1 MVILYTMFTPEQK
14 VFRDKLISYMNSEEI
29 REKLKEV
36 QNNGPEWDGRD
47 IYKLLGK
54 KGLLA
59 PNWAK
64 QYGGLDKSWHEVGI
78 LAEELSISGVPEA
91 LYILSVL
98 ICGNVILMC
107 GTEEQKE
114 RYLPALAKGSQ
125 YATVLYSE
133 PKSGSDLSSL
143 ETRAESDGDNSY
155 LLYGRKVYSMKTHLA
170 DYGLCA
176 ARTSKNIS
184 KYDGLTVFMMPL
196 RQKGVTIKPIP
207 SLSDESLFEVVLDGV
222 QVYDHEIIGSKDNGW
237 SVINRALTVERTG
250 LDYYIRARRW
260 FNLASHHMVEN
271 LKYSENSYVEFAR
284 LEFKLDCSRY
294 LTYQILEQLECNG
307 AIDESLAAISK
318 WYASE
323 LACEIVWKA
332 HSLIGLDAAVTNHKS
347 LLGGLEAAYREAPG
361 LTLSAGTSEMMLES
375 ISKFRLN
382 NATLPDKKLF

>member
-1 MVILYTMFTPEQK
+1 MYTMFTPEQK

-29 REKLKEV
+29 RDKLKEV

-222 QVYDHEIIGSKDNGW
+222 QVYDHEIIGSKDDGW

>member
-1 MVILYTMFTPEQK
+1 MFTPEQK

-29 REKLKEV
+29 RDKLKEV

-222 QVYDHEIIGSKDNGW
+222 QVYDHEIIGSKDDGW